1 MPNMI
6 LVPYCIGSTSPHRAV
21 VVVEG
26 EVTLEIQ
33 QLFHLVEG
41 PVRALVVYT

>member
-1 MPNMI
+1 MI
-6 LVPYCIGSTSPHRAV
+6 LVPYCIGSTSPHRDRAV